1 LDVIALSGIRAFG
14 RHGANPGER
23 EREQPFDIEIRAEM
37 DLSAP
42 THSDDLEDTLNYADL
57 HDRVIAVVQST
68 SFLLLERLAAE
79 ILAEIFRDVRVARAQ
94 VQIAKPRLLHGATPS
109 IVLSRENPRY
119 AGGNWP
125 GV

>member
-1 LDVIALSGIRAFG
+1 LDIISLTGVRAFG

-23 EREQPFDIEIRAEM
+23 DREQPFDIDVRVEM

-42 THSDDLEDTLNYADL
+42 AHSDDLDDTLNYAEL
-57 HDRVIAVVQST
+57 YQRLVGIVQST
-68 SFLLLERLAAE
+68 SFVLLERLAGE
-79 ILAEIFRDVRVARAQ
+79 IMNDIFRDARVARAQ

>member
-1 LDVIALSGIRAFG
+1 MDVIALSGVRAFG

-23 EREQPFDIEIRAEM
+23 DHEQAFDVDLRLEM

-42 THSDDLEDTLNYADL
+42 AHSDVLEDTLNYADL
-57 HDRVIAVVQST
+57 YERVVTIVQST
-68 SFLLLERLAAE
+68 SFVLIERLAAE
-79 ILAEIFRDVRVARAQ
+79 IVNEIFRDARVARAQ
-94 VQIAKPRLLHGATPS
+94 VQIAKPRLLGGATPS
-109 IVLSRENPRY
+109 VVLSRENPRY